1 MTLSAMEMLVQS
13 EVTSKLTIVSSSC
26 MEVVSNLMAKSK
38 EFRKLLT
45 EPCCNGL
52 SIDASSLASGYVA
65 QLV

>member
-38 EFRKLLT
+38 E
-45 EPCCNGL
+45 PN
-52 SIDASSLASGYVA
+52 
-65 QLV
+65 LVVTVSVLMLVV